1 MPALSAPSATLG
13 ASLVRRLKMT
23 VPEDLVAQ
31 RAQEAFALLLM
42 MAAPAAALQLLLIGT
57 FEDWRL
63 PAVQPRMIINVSV
76 FLMAVTSLLAFT
88 RKGRVVASARSIGVC
103 MLLLDLYYARTY
115 GLSGAPT
122 SYAYTLAVVSLL
134 SMVEPRRMIAFW
146 VLCFSIAIGYG
157 MLSEPLHTFRPNP
170 YSMTFGVLV
179 MLIFFVLFLSE
190 FRSAMVGLITVRQQQ
205 ADALSQTNRELV
217 AAINE
222 RDRLSSELA
231 TAKRLE
237 AMGRMAGSIAH
248 DFNNLLTVI
257 RGYADLIAS
266 DTPAEAPHRRE
277 LTQLTRAV
285 DRASRVTRD
294 VLDFAS
300 PRLFT
305 MQRTD
310 LARFIRELIP
320 SLTQLVAPRVLLD
333 VVTPS
338 NDDCA
343 VLIDRAQMERVILN
357 LATNARDVSPVGGTI
372 RITVSR
378 RGDRV
383 DLAIEDH
390 GPGVPPA
397 LREQIFEPF
406 FTTKGTTG
414 GTGLG
419 LASVYSIARQHC
431 GSITV
436 GDTAGGGATFI
447 LSLPIDVPL
456 AAGNNATVSLPTT
469 SDEYAAD
476 SATITQTTAQH
487 RAAPLAGLT
496 VLLVEDDEA
505 LRRLAIRLLHRAGAT
520 VHAIDNGVDALLHL
534 ERAVTQHETIHLVVT
549 DLRLPRGSGAEVID
563 LARSMSPPLAVVAIS
578 GFLEDPA
585 VAQRAARQELSF
597 LPKPFSEQH
606 LLAAI
611 DAARR
616 FNAA

>member
-1 MPALSAPSATLG
+1 
-13 ASLVRRLKMT
+13 MT
-23 VPEDLVAQ
+23 VPSDLMAQ
-31 RAQEAFALLLM
+31 RAQEAFAILQS
-42 MAAPAAALQLLLIGT
+42 MAAPAAVLQILLIAT
-57 FEDWRL
+57 FEDWRG
-63 PAVQPRMIINVSV
+63 PAVQPRMVINISILV
-76 FLMAVTSLLAFT
+76 MALTSLIALT
-88 RKGRVVASARSIGVC
+88 RRGRVVASARFVGVC
-103 MLLLDLYYARTY
+103 MLLLDLYYARSF
-115 GLSGAPT
+115 GISGAPT

-134 SMVEPRRMIAFW
+134 SMVESRRTIALW
-146 VLCFSIAIGYG
+146 VLLFGLVIGYG
-157 MLSEPLHTFRPNP
+157 MLSTPLHTFQPNP

-179 MLIFFVLFLSE
+179 TLAFSVLFLSE
-190 FRSAMVGLITVRQQQ
+190 FRSAMVGLITTRQGQ
-205 ADALSQTNRELV
+205 ADELSAKNRELV
-217 AAINE
+217 AAIDE
-222 RDRLSSELA
+222 RDRLSTELA

-277 LTQLTRAV
+277 LTLLTRAV

-300 PRLFT
+300 PRPFA

-310 LARFIRELIP
+310 LARFIRELVP
-320 SLTQLVAPRVLLD
+320 NLTQLLSPRVLLD
-333 VVTPS
+333 VVTPAED
-338 NDDCA
+338 NCA
-343 VLIDRAQMERVILN
+343 VLLDRAQMERVILN
-357 LATNARDVSPVGGTI
+357 LATNARDVSPPGGTI

-378 RGDRV
+378 RGDHV
-383 DLAIEDH
+383 DCAIEDH
-390 GPGVPPA
+390 GPGVPPD

-419 LASVYSIARQHC
+419 LASVYSIARQH
-431 GSITV
+431 GGAITV
-436 GDTAGGGATFI
+436 GDTPGGGATFV
-447 LSLPIDVPL
+447 LSLPIDVPRTVAEGGSFAL
-456 AAGNNATVSLPTT
+456 ATT
-469 SDEYAAD
+469 SDEYAA
-476 SATITQTTAQH
+476 SGAAIAQTTAQH

-505 LRRLAIRLLHRAGAT
+505 LRRLAVRLLHRAGAT

-534 ERAVTQHETIHLVVT
+534 QRAVTQHEAIHLVVT

-611 DAARR
+611 DTARR
-616 FNAA
+616 YNAA

>member
-1 MPALSAPSATLG
+1 
-13 ASLVRRLKMT
+13 MT

-31 RAQEAFALLLM
+31 RAQEAFAMLLM
-42 MAAPAAALQLLLIGT
+42 MAAPAAALQMLLIAT
-57 FEDWRL
+57 FEDWHL
-63 PAVQPRMIINVSV
+63 PAVQPRMVINVSI

-88 RKGRVVASARSIGVC
+88 RKGRVVATARSIGVC
-103 MLLLDLYYARTY
+103 MLLLDLYYARIY

-146 VLCFSIAIGYG
+146 VLCFSLVIGYG

-179 MLIFFVLFLSE
+179 TLAFFVLFLSE

-205 ADALSQTNRELV
+205 ADALTQTNRELV

-320 SLTQLVAPRVLLD
+320 SLKQLLAPRVLLE
-333 VVTPS
+333 VVTPN
-338 NDDCA
+338 NDECA
-343 VLIDRAQMERVILN
+343 VLIDRAQLERVILN
-357 LATNARDVSPVGGTI
+357 LATNARDVSPAGGTI

-378 RGDRV
+378 RGDHV
-383 DLAIEDH
+383 ECAIEDH

-419 LASVYSIARQHC
+419 LASVYSIARQH
-431 GSITV
+431 GGTV
-436 GDTAGGGATFI
+436 AVADTPGGGATFV
-447 LSLPIDVPL
+447 LSLPLDVARPTSQS
-456 AAGNNATVSLPTT
+456 ASTALPTT
-469 SDEYAAD
+469 SDEYAAA
-476 SATITQTTAQH
+476 SAVAQTTAQH

-496 VLLVEDDEA
+496 VLLVEDDDA

-534 ERAVTQHETIHLVVT
+534 ERAVTQHEAIHLVVT